1 MKNKIFRGIA
11 SLALLFLF
19 TAGQF
24 IVNPRTVFAT
34 VADNYEPVKLLGNGT
49 TVDFSFG
56 WALIA
61 QTNIRVYLES
71 VSTGVQTLKT
81 LGSDYTVVFNDTT
94 PGGTVTFTTAPTAS
108 YYVVIGRLIDKRQEL
123 PFTTS
128 AGFQAKVIEGRLDK
142 LTAQTQDLKEDT
154 DRAVKVRLGGTN
166 NILIAEPV
174 ANKGLKWDATGT
186 IIENSTVDLDVVV
199 ADSAAS
205 AAAALVSQNAA
216 ASSASGALSS
226 KNSADADAV
235 QTAIDRIQTGLDRTQ
250 TGLDK
255 VATAADRV
263 QTGLD
268 KIATNADVVLTHAD
282 EASTHA
288 DAEDA
293 EDNATIAQNSAATV
307 TSMYSA
313 VSAAQAQANAL
324 LGLGIGSSVIDSEG
338 NLIMTYNAATV
349 TGITINA
356 GGELI
361 VTY

>member
-1 MKNKIFRGIA
+1 MRNKIFRGIIGL
-11 SLALLFLF
+11 SFLLLFTVGCF
-19 TAGQF
+19 
-24 IVNPRTVFAT
+24 VNSPSPVFAT
-34 VADNYEPVKLLGNGT
+34 VADNYEPVKLVGNGT

-61 QTNIRVYLES
+61 QTNIRVYLED
-71 VSTGVQTLKT
+71 VTTGVQTLKT

-154 DRAVKVRLGGTN
+154 DRSVKVRLGGTN

-174 ANKGLKWDATGT
+174 ANKGLKWNSAGT
-186 IIENSTVDLDVVV
+186 AIENSTVDLDVVV
-199 ADSAAS
+199 SNSAAS

-216 ASSASGALSS
+216 AGSASGVLSS

-235 QTAIDRIQTGLDRTQ
+235 QTAADRVQTGLDRVA
-250 TGLDK
+250 TGQDK

-268 KIATNADVVLTHAD
+268 KVATNADVVLTHAD
-282 EASTHA
+282 VISTQV

-338 NLIMTYNAATV
+338 NLIMIYNSATV
-349 TGITINA
+349 TGIAINA

-361 VTY
+361 ITY